1 MAYSNDI
8 SPSQKYH
15 GMPGEENYTRRTFD
29 KHFEEIYSNDV
40 NAESLYKAQANTFA
54 RFAKIHP
61 RVAFLLDQLR
71 LIYEN
76 LDTSLDVFKLNYGI
90 ASPENALSQH
100 TVRFKGLD
108 PFGYFTSEGIDY
120 EHRSCLLHLRSALD
134 QWNEGIF
141 GPIFCETARDIL
153 HHARTPDRSV
163 IMEELLSE
171 DTALELDRVP
181 ISKDRGI
188 WVVRRDLASKEDML
202 SHSLQRIKN
211 SLEHYERS
219 NEAWV
224 QYGREPPR
232 PLARFATSSAR
243 EERHYSPD
251 GSQHRARRGNRSISR
266 ESSASS
272 RAPPS
277 TNYTW
282 APEEPGLYKMSIAV
296 WSATKEQWVDSL
308 AVMDTGCEGGN
319 FISSTFLADHLDM
332 ATHVED
338 GSDEQHVQWVDFQG
352 KTDFKPTG
360 KVKLRWYG
368 REIESGRKGKR
379 GQEMSS
385 WFRVAPHLDLESGV
399 QPFQVLLG
407 QEFLHEN
414 QLIQY
419 TGLRLYKSKS
429 KKSAKEAQEDEAETR
444 RRQQQRQDLERLRD
458 SRKVSISTVPT
469 IIPSLPKDGSDDLSI
484 RSRTDSSVQGS
495 PNTAST
501 VGD

>member
-1 MAYSNDI
+1 MAHSNSI
-8 SPSQKYH
+8 NASQKYH
-15 GMPGEENYTRRTFD
+15 GLPGEESYARRAFD
-29 KHFEEIYSNDV
+29 KHFEELYSNDV
-40 NAESLYKAQANTFA
+40 NAESLYKAQTHTFA
-54 RFAKIHP
+54 RFAKVHP
-61 RVAFLLDQLR
+61 RVAFLLDQL
-71 LIYEN
+71 LFIYDD
-76 LDTSLDVFKLNYGI
+76 LDTILDMFKLNYRI
-90 ASPENALSQH
+90 ACPENSLSQQ

-108 PFGYFTSEGIDY
+108 PFGYFSTEGIDY

-141 GPIFCETARDIL
+141 GPIFRETARDVL
-153 HHARTPDRSV
+153 HHARTADRST
-163 IMEELLSE
+163 IMDELLSE

-181 ISKDRGI
+181 VSKDRGI
-188 WVVRRDLASKEDML
+188 WVVRRDLASKENML

-211 SLEHYERS
+211 SLDNHEIS

-224 QYGREPPR
+224 QYGREPAR
-232 PLARFATSSAR
+232 PLARFATSPAR
-243 EERHYSPD
+243 EERHYSPER
-251 GSQHRARRGNRSISR
+251 SQHRARKGNRSMSR

-277 TNYTW
+277 TIYTW

-296 WSATKEQWVDSL
+296 WSATKEQWVDSM

-319 FISSTFLADHLDM
+319 FVSSAFLTDHLDM
-332 ATHVED
+332 VTHIED
-338 GSDEQHVQWVDFQG
+338 GSDEHHVQWVDFQG

-368 REIESGRKGKR
+368 RVIESGRKGRR

-419 TGLRLYKSKS
+419 TGLRLYKSKP
-429 KKSAKEAQEDEAETR
+429 KQSAKEAQEDEAETR
-444 RRQQQRQDLERLRD
+444 RRQQQRQDLERLH

-469 IIPSLPKDGSDDLSI
+469 IIPSLMKDSSDDLSI

-495 PNTAST
+495 PNTGST
-501 VGD
+501 VDD

>member
-1 MAYSNDI
+1 MAHSNGI
-8 SPSQKYH
+8 NTSRRYH
-15 GMPGEENYTRRTFD
+15 GIPGEEDYARRAFD
-29 KHFEEIYSNDV
+29 KHFEELYSNNV

-71 LIYEN
+71 LIYES
-76 LDTSLDVFKLNYGI
+76 LDTSLDMFKLNYGI

-100 TVRFKGLD
+100 SVRFKGLD
-108 PFGYFTSEGIDY
+108 PFSYFTSEGVDY
-120 EHRSCLLHLRSALD
+120 EHRSCLLHLRSALG
-134 QWNEGIF
+134 QWDEGIF
-141 GPIFCETARDIL
+141 VPIFRETARDIL

-181 ISKDRGI
+181 ISRDKGI

-202 SHSLQRIKN
+202 SHSLQRIKD
-211 SLEHYERS
+211 SLDHHERS
-219 NEAWV
+219 FDAWV
-224 QYGREPPR
+224 QYGPEPPR
-232 PLARFATSSAR
+232 SLAGFATSPVR
-243 EERHYSPD
+243 EERHFSPER
-251 GSQHRARRGNRSISR
+251 SQHRARQFNRSISR
-266 ESSASS
+266 GSSAGS
-272 RAPPS
+272 RAALS
-277 TNYTW
+277 TVSTW
-282 APEEPGLYKMSIAV
+282 APEEPGLFKMSIAV
-296 WSATKEQWVDSL
+296 WSATREQWVNSL

-319 FISSTFLADHLDM
+319 FISSAFLADHLEM
-332 ATHVED
+332 VTHVED
-338 GSDEQHVQWVDFQG
+338 DSDEHHVQWVDFQG
-352 KTDFKPTG
+352 KTDFKPMG

-368 REIESGRKGKR
+368 REIESGRKGRR

-385 WFRVAPHLDLESGV
+385 WFHVAPHLELESGV

-444 RRQQQRQDLERLRD
+444 RRQQLRQDLERLQD
-458 SRKVSISTVPT
+458 LRKVSISTVPT
-469 IIPSLPKDGSDDLSI
+469 IIPSLPEDRSDDLSI
-484 RSRTDSSVQGS
+484 RSQTDSSIQSS
-495 PNTAST
+495 PNTASAL
-501 VGD
+501 VV